1 MEWVV
6 LIIVIVVIGAA
17 IQYWQ
22 VTLSIAAFAAIIWML
37 VKWNEIQ
44 KNREAERKAHEASQ
58 TQLGERIGNVCSQ
71 TLSTFEAMPQQ
82 LLAAEDH
89 LDKAETDFAE
99 GVFAP
104 FWDSIQK
111 AAICL
116 GGFDGGVQYISRSAQ
131 QHAELAKS
139 LDTAPPTFPVRA
151 DSVRALTAASTT
163 NDRMRGIVR
172 RAQKDFHFA
181 TIYEQ
186 RRTNQILIAGFQ
198 NLAQAMEGLG
208 DRIVSSIETLESQ
221 LSSQLSEVSSSLEGM
236 RTTVDDLRSSIDA
249 RSSEHAERYDKALE
263 ILDNIQRRR
272 RPMGSRG
279 LKDLGTERY

>member
-1 MEWVV
+1 MEWVALFILFV
-6 LIIVIVVIGAA
+6 VIVAA

-22 VTLSIAAFAAIIWML
+22 ITLSIAALAAIIWML

-44 KNREAERKAHEASQ
+44 KNRDAERKAHEASQ
-58 TQLGERIGNVCSQ
+58 TQLGERIRNVCSQ

-104 FWDSIQK
+104 FWDSIEK

-116 GGFDGGVQYISRSAQ
+116 GRFDGGVQYISTSAQ

-139 LDTAPPTFPVRA
+139 LDIAPPTFPVRA
-151 DSVRALTAASTT
+151 NSVRALTAASTT

-208 DRIVSSIETLESQ
+208 DRIVSSIETLEGQ
-221 LSSQLSEVSSSLEGM
+221 LSGQLSEMSSSLEGM

-249 RSSEHAERYDKALE
+249 RSSEQAERYDKALE
-263 ILDNIQRRR
+263 ILNSIQRRR